1 MNSRVPNLRH
11 LRAFAAVARCR
22 SISKA
27 SEVVHLSQPAV
38 TQAIA
43 NLEERLGMPLFE
55 RRSDGMVPTEAGTLF
70 LDRVERALVLIQSG
84 ARTAVQLAA
93 RKGGRGNAKFD
104 QLLTAAQLRALIAVS
119 KAENFSLA
127 ARQAGISQP
136 TVHRAARD
144 IERLSGLALFT
155 KSSQGIALTPSAD
168 ALAQAAKLGFAELEQ
183 GFAEIDEMLGVD
195 AGRIVIGTLPLPRT
209 FILPTAI
216 NALLARRPDVRVSVV
231 DGPYNDLLRDL
242 RHGDVDLLV
251 GALRDPVPI
260 DDVVQEALFC
270 DPLAVV
276 GRAGH
281 PLAGKGGIGLA
292 DLATY
297 PWVVPRQGTPTRA
310 MFDRLFEGATPPA
323 CPVES
328 SSLVLIRGLLT
339 ESDHLT
345 LISAHQI
352 RHEERAGVLAP
363 LPFDMSATSRPIGIT
378 HRRDWR
384 PTATQRDFLDCVR
397 AAGHAVGGA

>member
-1 MNSRVPNLRH
+1 MNSRMANLRH

-27 SEVVHLSQPAV
+27 SQVVHLSQPAV

-43 NLEERLGMPLFE
+43 NLEERLGAPLFE
-55 RRSDGMVPTEAGTLF
+55 RRSDGMVSTDAGTLF
-70 LDRVERALVLIQSG
+70 LDRVERALALIQAG

-168 ALAQAAKLGFAELEQ
+168 ALAQAAKLAFAELEQ

-251 GALRDPVPI
+251 GALRNPVPI
-260 DDVVQEALFC
+260 DDVVQETLFS

-281 PLAGKGGIGLA
+281 PLAGRSGIGLA
-292 DLATY
+292 DLAAY

-384 PTATQRDFLDCVR
+384 PTATQRDFLTCVR
-397 AAGHAVGGA
+397 AAGRAVGGT

>member
-1 MNSRVPNLRH
+1 MNSRMPNLRH
-11 LRAFAAVARCR
+11 LRAFGAVVRCR

-43 NLEERLGMPLFE
+43 NLEDRLGVPLFE
-55 RRSDGMVPTEAGTLF
+55 RRSDGMVPTEAGALF
-70 LDRVERALVLIQSG
+70 LERVDRALALIQSG

-144 IERLSGLALFT
+144 IERLSGLSLFT

-168 ALAQAAKLGFAELEQ
+168 ALAQAAKLAFAELEQ

-260 DDVVQEALFC
+260 DDVVQEALFS

-281 PLAGKGGIGLA
+281 PLANRPDIGLA
-292 DLATY
+292 DLAAY
-297 PWVVPRQGTPTRA
+297 PWVVPRQGTPTRK
-310 MFDRLFEGATPPA
+310 MFDRLFEGGTPPA

-328 SSLVLIRGLLT
+328 SSLVLIRGLLM

-352 RHEERAGVLAP
+352 RQEERGGVLAP

-397 AAGHAVGGA
+397 QAGRTVALA